1 MKNKNGKFIAIE
13 GVDGSGKSTQVR
25 LLAEYLRRRGVA
37 VLPIKFPRYGAP
49 GAYFVEKYLRGDYGK
64 ADALPAEVPA
74 LFYALDRFDA
84 SETIRRGLREGRVVI
99 ADRYFASN
107 LGHQGAKIASVAKR
121 RAFMRWLYD
130 FEFRKLKIPKPDA
143 HIFLDVPPAISLKLI
158 RAREK
163 LRRRD
168 IHENRSYL
176 GRSYAAYQTALHLFP
191 RDFVVINGA
200 PQGKLL
206 SIHETHEHVIA
217 RLAEYLIPPSLNPSP
232 SLKFRRTSRRAG
244 ARIV

>member
-1 MKNKNGKFIAIE
+1 MKSKKGTFIAIE

-25 LLAEYLRRRGVA
+25 LLVEYLRRRGIP

-49 GAYFVEKYLRGDYGK
+49 GAYFVEKYLHGDYGA

-84 SETIRRGLREGRVVI
+84 AETIRRGLREGRVVI

-107 LGHQGAKIASVAKR
+107 LGHQGAKIANVAKR

-130 FEFRKLKIPKPDA
+130 FEFKKLGIPKPDV
-143 HIFLDVPPAISLKLI
+143 HIFLDVPAAISLKLI
-158 RAREK
+158 RARERR
-163 LRRRD
+163 RRRD

-176 GRSYAAYQTALHLFP
+176 TRSYAAYQTALKLFP
-191 RDFVVINGA
+191 REFVVINGA

-206 SIHETHEHVIA
+206 SIAETHEQVLA
-217 RLAEYLIPPSLNPSP
+217 RLAQH
-232 SLKFRRTSRRAG
+232 FG
-244 ARIV
+244 